1 MSSDEDFNE
10 NCGKNGQS
18 NNRKRRLI
26 RDDSELDDDG
36 LENDNFS
43 SNSNNEDFAVIR
55 KKKARV
61 LEESDIDDD
70 IPVAKKRQNCNTEE
84 SAVSEDSDEN
94 VNSAVESESENN
106 TDDEEDEESEEDNDL
121 EEENEECEDADET
134 EVSMV
139 GRSESILLNEIET
152 DSNES
157 DGQSEMCPVCLNKFR
172 GQEIGTPE
180 SCDHSFCLECLLEWS
195 RNVNTCPIDR
205 QRFSLIFVRFEF
217 GGKISKRLQVENM
230 FHEDDEQQAEDN
242 TYCEVCGMADREDR
256 LLLCDAC
263 DFGYH
268 CECLD
273 PPLEEVPVEE
283 WFCPDCLPTVEAN
296 RHSSMPQ
303 EVLDDF
309 QEMLNSNFRPG
320 AAVFR
325 RVIPRTRASENV
337 RSRIQRRRIA
347 RESADENERVS
358 TNQTSSVPKR
368 KKKIVRR
375 KTRKIKTRKRKRK
388 TTKKTKTNNIKKR
401 STTKRRRKRK
411 KKKTRRSKAASRPL
425 AAPVTVKKRI
435 AEKLGLMKPPIGQT
449 LPVIKRPGPSRTI
462 HSIRSDIGI
471 SALSLFGDRDEL
483 DVVNESF
490 EEENGDVCIVRPHR
504 GLQAKAHAKEILS
517 RASLSSRK
525 NVSTVPSP
533 ENLQNFDLLGSILQT
548 QSFLH
553 SNAQDITINKD
564 GTLKSRYSS
573 LTLKSPNG
581 SVQKRPQD
589 PTSQSTNSKETS
601 TQGYSKSSNISQE
614 RISGFTGECISTIG
628 ACESSRTSKDNSCDP
643 SASRPIDGQ
652 CSSFHSHHHKEKHK
666 HSHKNEKKKIQIEE
680 DVDIYS
686 DIESLG
692 EETLLMDEESTDHQF
707 SLPSC
712 ANYHVNSHIG
722 NLEEGSDSS
731 ENELVIDEDVKDE
744 DHNYSD
750 DENVHVTNNGERLS
764 SENVNDEYNKDNV
777 VQEIV
782 QKDEREKNKVLNS
795 AEKDESTE
803 GGSEE
808 NQENRLLNQL
818 NQIQYIYHKMNK
830 RKIYFGDEQRP
841 SFVECVDT
849 GTSENDRAAVSHLTI
864 EPREDTEYLVEG
876 KSEEDEEGED
886 HEDNNEETEGMNDT
900 EKIETDDD
908 QEQENGKEAEDLD
921 ETESTVYN
929 NYQEQN
935 NEGDEYID
943 EAENLDYD
951 VTEEH
956 EDEDE
961 VVRETEENEECG
973 NIEEQE
979 NEEEKTKEAG
989 DIDKS
994 VKCGDIQVREDE
1006 EVAVAYMDEDDKV
1019 ENVDIQED
1027 EEAVE
1032 NIDEDENVENEDTQE
1047 DEEAEVED
1055 IDEDENVENEETQ
1068 EDEEAEVE
1076 DIDEDEN
1083 VTDDNVQNEDIK
1095 KDSEV
1100 MDENKSIYDYD
1111 VEEHNIEEQNKCDNL
1126 DSFDAEIMGEELEE
1140 TTRTEA
1146 NRSEKENSTQQEICH
1161 SEQYHVMHHQGNSNS
1176 NAKFS
1181 HQISLNL
1188 AEEVEDI
1195 SEDENEMVC
1204 EEDEVGNDY
1213 NKNINSSYKFSKEGC
1228 YNEQDEDDKNVSLL
1242 FAEEETNRGD
1252 CKKLEAKSRKKHKTS
1267 CKSHHIH
1274 LEDEAEEG
1282 EIVEDAPIKRYT
1294 ERQKHSSRHNEQ
1306 EEIEDLTDMAP
1317 RINVSELPRIPK
1329 VKNVE
1334 MDLSVEHSSESKR
1347 TSVLERIDAGC
1358 SDISW
1363 KKLSKNSKDRIYRD
1377 RKPKDEKLLYQREIK
1392 GNKEGNKSYK
1402 LELDR
1407 WKQDGW
1413 SREGSKYQKLDKIQ
1427 KSETDRWKQ
1436 DDKSKEGT
1444 KGQKSDSDRWKQ
1456 DDKYKRLVSDRGKER
1471 SEIDLWKE
1479 KADVE
1484 VSDHSRFSKE
1494 KKVERHLEK
1503 SYDRNNER
1511 REWRTDKGYDKNDK
1525 HDKMYKE
1532 RHKSKDHKEE
1542 SNRSKEKEKH
1552 RRHSHEH
1559 MSEKSRERECRK
1571 EEKVKI
1577 FTEKHEG
1584 RKEKT
1589 DKHEKR
1595 HHDKGHRHHDHK
1607 KRKNKAVSPYSDVT
1621 SLDAKEIYAKGDSII
1636 INVNFNRN
1644 TVKECE
1650 VDEYREDKT
1659 DGQSDIKSHK
1669 SASVTENNTN
1679 QKNKIYN
1686 DYSKSDGECRT
1697 FQNNVLE
1704 ENTVKQ
1710 RSKTL
1715 KFSEDIWEVTPTEIP
1730 LDEDFQLE
1738 KDTITVMSDD
1748 GSKFESFG
1756 FENRNSSDSGTEDDC
1771 HKRNVE
1777 QNLET
1782 NVESSGKENILP
1794 VSYDESS
1801 IHAKKRNLSR
1811 TTFPHSPSYPFP
1823 IESDSYDPCEPT
1835 KSPTSHHEAS
1845 YIVKSVDVPS
1855 TQEEKPKPPPSPEL
1869 PPLPTEP
1876 EPEEPPLP
1884 KDSMTNLNFK
1894 TSENKILV
1902 GSVMSTSF
1910 SSSAV
1915 ATPHIS
1921 QSPTFS
1927 APKGASVI
1935 LPNLRVPPPNFVPQN
1950 LHSNSSA
1957 NNGNLL
1963 NSGGL
1968 PSLNQHVGTAPPHM
1982 VFSASHLHNVMQ
1994 GGIFS
1999 TQPPSSISSA
2009 NVPGAS
2015 HLGTGLP
2022 PPNALPVFSQ
2032 VRSQNI
2038 GANITLP
2045 SSVIMTNVPPPNM
2058 GLLSQMSLPN
2068 LRQPPPPLPASVQ
2081 GQMYSQSHSIVSQ
2094 GQIYSQSQGI
2104 VSQGQAYS
2112 QSQGIV
2118 SMSQTKPL
2126 SSVVAALL
2134 PRVSTAQVT
2143 KQQPQEDVTDVVDMD
2158 VESPYSPDSPIDS
2171 PLLELDEKNVS
2182 VSQNN
2187 SISVAKDNFESLI
2200 SSEKVTSS
2208 LGKRSHDSLKSKV
2221 GKSKNGD
2228 HQSLQSVEFQRSI
2241 EGHSRQEAATHI
2253 SKKPKQD
2260 CRSETSKHKHCIRFD
2275 VIDRSKLSSSV
2286 TNRKDEKKGVMMKM
2300 DESQLKILDELP
2312 SSAVE
2317 MQVKEKF
2324 LKKLNRQERVVEEVK
2339 LAVKPYYNRKEI
2351 TKDEYKEILRKSVP
2365 KICHNKSGEINP
2377 VKIKALVEG
2386 YVKKFKYQRRKSMS
2400 RTKLGKAS

>member
-10 NCGKNGQS
+10 NCGKNGQN

-36 LENDNFS
+36 LENGNFS
-43 SNSNNEDFAVIR
+43 SGHSNEDLALVR
-55 KKKARV
+55 KKKTRV
-61 LEESDIDDD
+61 LEESDNDDD
-70 IPVAKKRQNCNTEE
+70 SHIAKKRQNCDTEE
-84 SAVSEDSDEN
+84 SVASEDSDEN
-94 VNSAVESESENN
+94 VNSTAESESENDS
-106 TDDEEDEESEEDNDL
+106 DDEEDEESEEDDF
-121 EEENEECEDADET
+121 EEENECENAHET
-134 EVSMV
+134 EVSMAETSASRV
-139 GRSESILLNEIET
+139 LNEIET
-152 DSNES
+152 DSDES

-205 QRFSLIFVRFEF
+205 QRFSLIFVRLEF
-217 GGKISKRLQVENM
+217 GGKICKRLQVENM

-242 TYCEVCGMADREDR
+242 TYCEICGMADREDR

-296 RHSSMPQ
+296 HQSSMPQ

-309 QEMLNSNFRPG
+309 REMLSSNFRPG

-347 RESADENERVS
+347 RESADENERVP
-358 TNQTSSVPKR
+358 TIQTPSSSVPRR

-375 KTRKIKTRKRKRK
+375 KSRKIKTRKRRRK
-388 TTKKTKTNNIKKR
+388 TTKKVKTNTIKKK

-411 KKKTRRSKAASRPL
+411 KKRKTRRSKAASRPL
-425 AAPVTVKKRI
+425 AAPLTVKKRI
-435 AEKLGLMKPPIGQT
+435 AEKLGLMKPPVGQT
-449 LPVIKRPGPSRTI
+449 LPVIKRQGPSRTI

-504 GLQAKAHAKEILS
+504 SLQAKAHAKEILS

-525 NVSTVPSP
+525 NVPTVPSS

-548 QSFLH
+548 QSLLH
-553 SNAQDITINKD
+553 SSSQDVRINKD

-581 SVQKRPQD
+581 SIQKRPQD
-589 PTSQSTNSKETS
+589 PTSQSTSSKETS

-614 RISGFTGECISTIG
+614 NISAFTGESICTFSS
-628 ACESSRTSKDNSCDP
+628 CEPSRTSKDNSCDHSP
-643 SASRPIDGQ
+643 SRPTDGQ
-652 CSSFHSHHHKEKHK
+652 CSSFHSHHRKEKHK
-666 HSHKNEKKKIQIEE
+666 HSHKNEKKHLQIEE

-692 EETLLMDEESTDHQF
+692 EDALMMDEESTDHQF

-712 ANYHVNSHIG
+712 ANFHINSHIG

-750 DENVHVTNNGERLS
+750 DENVHITNFGGHLS
-764 SENVNDEYNKDNV
+764 SENVNDEYNKDKNV
-777 VQEIV
+777 MQEIV
-782 QKDEREKNKVLNS
+782 EKEKLEEALNVSFYNPSKDNREKNKDLDSAKN
-795 AEKDESTE
+795 AEKGESGDQTWEE
-803 GGSEE
+803 GRNEE
-808 NQENRLLNQL
+808 NQENRLSKQVE
-818 NQIQYIYHKMNK
+818 YISHKMDK
-830 RKIYFGDEQRP
+830 REICFGDEQ
-841 SFVECVDT
+841 
-849 GTSENDRAAVSHLTI
+849 GTSSETNAECIGVNICENDRAAENQLI
-864 EPREDTEYLVEG
+864 MEPREGMEYLVEG
-876 KSEEDEEGED
+876 KSEEDEEVEEQ
-886 HEDNNEETEGMNDT
+886 EDNDEETEDMDET

-908 QEQENGKEAEDLD
+908 QENEKEAEGLN
-921 ETESTVYN
+921 EMESTVYN
-929 NYQEQN
+929 DYQEQN
-935 NEGDEYID
+935 DEGTEYID
-943 EAENLDYD
+943 EAENVDYD
-951 VTEEH
+951 VTEEQ
-956 EDEDE
+956 EEEEE
-961 VVRETEENEECG
+961 VVGDVDKNVVCED
-973 NIEEQE
+973 IEEQE
-979 NEEEKTKEAG
+979 DEEEKKKEAE
-989 DIDKS
+989 DIDEN
-994 VKCGDIQVREDE
+994 VKCGDIQE
-1006 EVAVAYMDEDDKV
+1006 
-1019 ENVDIQED
+1019 QED
-1027 EEAVE
+1027 EEATVADM
-1032 NIDEDENVENEDTQE
+1032 DEDENVENEDIQE
-1047 DEEAEVED
+1047 DEEATVAD
-1055 IDEDENVENEETQ
+1055 MDEDENVENEDIQ
-1068 EDEEAEVE
+1068 EDEEAAAAE

-1083 VTDDNVQNEDIK
+1083 VTNDNIEEEMK
-1095 KDSEV
+1095 KDSED
-1100 MDENKSIYDYD
+1100 MDENKNVYDYD
-1111 VEEHNIEEQNKCDNL
+1111 VEEHNIEEQNKHDNL
-1126 DSFDAEIMGEELEE
+1126 ESFDAETMEEELEK
-1140 TTRTEA
+1140 TTRTET
-1146 NRSEKENSTQQEICH
+1146 NRSEKENSAQQEMYH
-1161 SEQYHVMHHQGNSNS
+1161 SEQHHVMHQLGNSNE
-1176 NAKFS
+1176 NAKFP

-1188 AEEVEDI
+1188 AGEVEDI

-1204 EEDEVGNDY
+1204 EEGDVSNDC
-1213 NKNINSSYKFSKEGC
+1213 NKNINISYKFSKEG
-1228 YNEQDEDDKNVSLL
+1228 YSEQDDVEKNVALL
-1242 FAEEETNRGD
+1242 FAEEETNRRA
-1252 CKKLEAKSRKKHKTS
+1252 CRKLESKSRKKHKTS

-1274 LEDEAEEG
+1274 LDDEAEEG
-1282 EIVEDAPIKRYT
+1282 EIVEDTPIKRYS
-1294 ERQKHSSRHNEQ
+1294 ERQKHSSRHKEQ

-1329 VKNVE
+1329 IKNVE
-1334 MDLSVEHSSESKR
+1334 MDLSVEHCTESKR

-1363 KKLSKNSKDRIYRD
+1363 KKLSKSSKDRIYRD

-1444 KGQKSDSDRWKQ
+1444 KAQKSDSDRWKQ
-1456 DDKYKRLVSDRGKER
+1456 DDKYKRTGSDRVKER

-1479 KADVE
+1479 KTDVE
-1484 VSDHSRFSKE
+1484 VPDYSRFSKE

-1503 SYDRNNER
+1503 PYDKNNER
-1511 REWRTDKGYDKNDK
+1511 REWRTDKNYDKNIDK

-1532 RHKSKDHKEE
+1532 RHKTKDHKEE
-1542 SNRSKEKEKH
+1542 SSRSKEKEKH

-1559 MSEKSRERECRK
+1559 ISEKSRERECRK

-1607 KRKNKAVSPYSDVT
+1607 KRKNRAVSPYSDVT

-1644 TVKECE
+1644 TLKECE
-1650 VDEYREDKT
+1650 VDECREDKT
-1659 DGQSDIKSHK
+1659 DSQSDIKFLK
-1669 SASVTENNTN
+1669 STSLTENNAN
-1679 QKNKIYN
+1679 QKNTSYN
-1686 DYSKSDGECRT
+1686 N
-1697 FQNNVLE
+1697 QNNILE

-1738 KDTITVMSDD
+1738 KDTITIMSDD
-1748 GSKFESFG
+1748 GLKFESFG
-1756 FENRNSSDSGTEDDC
+1756 FENRNSSDSEAEVDC

-1777 QNLET
+1777 QNLDA
-1782 NVESSGKENILP
+1782 NLESSGKENILSI
-1794 VSYDESS
+1794 SYDESN
-1801 IHAKKRNLSR
+1801 IHTKKKNQSR

-1823 IESDSYDPCEPT
+1823 VESDSYDPCEPT

-1845 YIVKSVDVPS
+1845 YIVKSVDIPS
-1855 TQEEKPKPPPSPEL
+1855 MQDEKPKPPPSPEL

-1884 KDSMTNLNFK
+1884 EDSVTCLNFK
-1894 TSENKILV
+1894 NSENSI
-1902 GSVMSTSF
+1902 SVSSVIPTSF
-1910 SSSAV
+1910 SSSSV

-1921 QSPTFS
+1921 RSPTFS
-1927 APKGASVI
+1927 APQGASVI

-1950 LHSNSSA
+1950 VHSNSSA

-1982 VFSASHLHNVMQ
+1982 MFTASHLQNVMQ

-1999 TQPPSSISSA
+1999 TQHPPSNISSA

-2032 VRSQNI
+2032 VRSQNV
-2038 GANITLP
+2038 GVNITLP
-2045 SSVIMTNVPPPNM
+2045 SSVIMTNVPPPNI
-2058 GLLSQMSLPN
+2058 GLLPQMSLPN

-2081 GQMYSQSHSIVSQ
+2081 GQMYSQSKSIVSQ

-2104 VSQGQAYS
+2104 VSQGQIYS

-2118 SMSQTKPL
+2118 SMTQTKPVA
-2126 SSVVAALL
+2126 SVIAALL
-2134 PRVSTAQVT
+2134 PRVSAAQVT

-2158 VESPYSPDSPIDS
+2158 VESPYSPDSPVDS
-2171 PLLELDEKNVS
+2171 PLLELDEKTIS

-2187 SISVAKDNFESLI
+2187 SVSVAKDSFESLI

-2208 LGKRSHDSLKSKV
+2208 HGKRSHESSKSKI

-2228 HQSLQSVEFQRSI
+2228 HQSLQSVEFQRSL
-2241 EGHSRQEAATHI
+2241 ESHSRQEVASHI

-2260 CRSETSKHKHCIRFD
+2260 CRSEISKHKHCIRFD

-2286 TNRKDEKKGVMMKM
+2286 TNRKDDKKGVMMKM
-2300 DESQLKILDELP
+2300 DETQLKILDELP

-2400 RTKLGKAS
+2400 GTKFGKTS